1 MYSDKKGSR
10 KPLSPVEHLV
20 MNVIW
25 QKGSASTEDVRQS
38 LSDRHPMKE
47 START
52 VLKRLEGKGYL
63 EHRVD
68 GRTNIYS
75 GREAPDHV
83 AARGVR
89 QIVDRLCGGSVERL
103 LVGMV
108 ENEVVDARELSDLAR
123 KIARMKA
130 RKEE

>member
-1 MYSDKKGSR
+1 MFSEKTSR
-10 KPLSPVEHLV
+10 KPLSPLEHLV

-25 QKGSASTEDVRQS
+25 TSGPSSADEVRQA
-38 LSDRHPMKE
+38 LSERHPMKE

-52 VLKRLEGKGYL
+52 VLKRLEQKGYL
-63 EHRVD
+63 EHRVR

-75 GREAPDHV
+75 GREAADHV

-108 ENEVVDARELSDLAR
+108 ENEVIDRRELSDLAR

-130 RKEE
+130 RKGE